1 MVLFWSQTKALY
13 SCRESCRSSHLVAVA
28 TTLTV
33 VQAIRA
39 RAPKLLPTRHVA
51 TAALLLPEVVAS
63 IRIGLNMSDLWVQW
77 RQHPAIRRQPGV
89 EVSSQVRHAREL
101 VASGSLGK
109 ALHVLGNALAT
120 VDPDSVQIR
129 PSEAEGA
136 VLLAEL
142 AVRCGR
148 PRAATRWAEFGL
160 RACQSM
166 HGIHSAPTLA
176 ALRVLASSYR
186 YAGQYHLACP
196 LYRELADTSVAVH
209 GDQALSTLAARASH
223 ALMLYETGHCI
234 AARRQLSATISA
246 HRDAYPLHSDS
257 VRMTEYLNVMRQ
269 RCEASQHVHRKH
281 ERDAD
286 LASSSG
292 S

>member
-1 MVLFWSQTKALY
+1 MVLFWSQEKALY

-77 RQHPAIRRQPGV
+77 RHHPAIRRQPGV
-89 EVSSQVRHAREL
+89 EVSSQVRHAQKL
-101 VASGSLGK
+101 AASGSLGK
-109 ALHVLGNALAT
+109 ALHVLGNALAA
-120 VDPDSVQIR
+120 VDPDSLQVC

-148 PRAATRWAEFGL
+148 PRAASRWAEFGL
-160 RACQSM
+160 RAYRSM
-166 HGIHSAPTLA
+166 HGPHSAPTLT

-186 YAGQYHLACP
+186 HAGQYHLACP
-196 LYRELADTSVAVH
+196 LYRELAETSVVAQ

-234 AARRQLSATISA
+234 AARRLLSAAISA
-246 HRDAYPLHSDS
+246 HRDAYPVHTDS
-257 VRMTEYLNVMRQ
+257 VRMAEHLNAMRQ
-269 RCEASQHVHRKH
+269 RCEVSQHVHRKH

-286 LASSSG
+286 LASLSAS
-292 S
+292 